1 VRAVRMVFGSEARY
15 RWRSWLALALLIALV
30 SGVVM
35 AAAAAGRRT
44 SSAFP
49 RFVATYGYDTV
60 AYSGTPLRGLSRL
73 PEVASVTEANFGG
86 GGTPRCA
93 CAPINPNDFDV
104 SVGLP
109 SDGNRFYKLLS
120 GRYPDPVSAT
130 DVLASFSLV
139 QQAGLHI
146 GSVVTV
152 PFFSHNQAAAAL
164 GEASAKPDGPTI
176 ALHVVGIEAAQYE
189 FPSVGTPTEDL
200 WTTRAFARRYGPEIY
215 PFHLYFVRLR
225 HGATEQAR
233 FQTAA
238 TKLGALGYGDEDI
251 AAAAVET
258 SLHPQAVGWWLLAAV
273 AALAGLLA
281 IGQAF
286 ARQTRVARETYPTLS
301 ALGLGS
307 SGLFALNVLRSVL
320 VALGGAAGA
329 VVLALAL
336 SPLTPVGEARIA
348 DPSSGL
354 YADPLVLGL
363 GAVAVVVACVAASLW
378 PALRSARLR
387 APRAATPRASS
398 AIVNRL
404 AAAGAPP
411 SAVVGVRRA
420 LERGQGR
427 DAVPVGTALVGT
439 VLAVLALSAT
449 AAFGASLSH
458 LTATPRLFGQD
469 FDAYFSGSGGGQ
481 QELYTLLSSLRRN
494 PAIEA
499 VTVGASSE
507 VTINGHSVDAIAGTA
522 VRGPLLLT
530 TIDGRLPKGP
540 GLGTIALGETTL
552 REVGAHIGSTVRV
565 AVPVASGGT
574 RDVDFRVVG
583 TVTFPPDFGISDL
596 GTGAVFSI
604 PGLVAAE
611 CAPGRAQAS
620 CVKTTTEEATQALL
634 VVGVPG
640 PPGAAAIT
648 HYERLYPNLFT
659 QASPP
664 TNLVNFGEAVNFPLI
679 FGIVLALFGAATLL
693 HMLVVSGARRRSETA
708 LLKTLGFVRAQVV
721 AAVAWQ
727 STAIAL
733 VGVVVGVPVG
743 IAAGE
748 AVWRLFADSLGVV
761 PVTVVVAWVT
771 AAVAGGV
778 LVGANLL
785 ALGPALASARSRP
798 SELLRRP

>member
-1 VRAVRMVFGSEARY
+1 MPAIRMVFWSEARH
-15 RWRSWLALALLIALV
+15 RRRAWLALALLVALV

-49 RFVATYGYDTV
+49 RFSTVYGYDTV
-60 AYSGTPLRGLSRL
+60 AYSFKPLPGLARL
-73 PEVASVTEANFGG
+73 PEVASSTEVAFAG

-93 CAPINPNDFDV
+93 CAPINPEDFDV
-104 SVGLP
+104 SVGLA

-120 GRYPDPVSAT
+120 GRYPNPASPT
-130 DVLASFSLV
+130 EVLASFSLT

-152 PFFSHNQAAAAL
+152 PFYSSHQVAAAL
-164 GEASAKPDGPTI
+164 GEATAKPKGPTV
-176 ALHVVGIEAAQYE
+176 ALRVVGIEAAQYE

-200 WTTRAFARRYGPEIY
+200 WTTAAFARRYGPEIY

-225 HGATEQAR
+225 HGAIEQAR

-238 TKLGALGYGDEDI
+238 MKLGALGFGDQDE

-286 ARQTRVARETYPTLS
+286 ARQTRAVSETYPTLS
-301 ALGLGS
+301 ALGVGS
-307 SGLFALNVLRSVL
+307 RGLFMLNLLRSVL
-320 VALGGAAGA
+320 VALAGAAGG

-363 GAVAVVVACVAASLW
+363 GAAAVVVGCLVASLW

-387 APRAATPRASS
+387 APRESTSRASS
-398 AIVNRL
+398 AVVTRL
-404 AAAGAPP
+404 AAAGAPA

-427 DAVPVGTALVGT
+427 DAVPVGTALIGT
-439 VLAVLALSAT
+439 ILAVLALSAT

-458 LTATPRLFGQD
+458 LTATPRLYGED
-469 FDAYFSGSGGGQ
+469 FDVYFSSPPGGPVPSA
-481 QELYTLLSSLRRN
+481 LLSSLRRN
-494 PAIEA
+494 PAIAA
-499 VTVGASSE
+499 VTAGASSE
-507 VTINGHSVDAIAGTA
+507 VTINGHGVDAIAGTP

-530 TIDGRLPKGP
+530 TVDGRLPRGRE
-540 GLGTIALGETTL
+540 LGDIALGETTL
-552 REVGAHIGSTVRV
+552 REVGAHIGSVVRV
-565 AVPVASGGT
+565 TVPVLSGGT
-574 RDVDFRVVG
+574 RKADFRVVG
-583 TVTFPPDFGISDL
+583 TVTFPPDFGIGGL
-596 GTGAVFSI
+596 GDGAVFSI
-604 PGLVAAE
+604 PGLVAAQ
-611 CAPGRAQAS
+611 CAPGRGQAS
-620 CVKTTTEEATQALL
+620 CVKTSTEEETQALL
-634 VVGVPG
+634 VKGVPG
-640 PPGAAAIT
+640 PRGRAAIAR
-648 HYERLYPNLFT
+648 YERQYPTLVNPT
-659 QASPP
+659 TPP
-664 TNLVNFGEAVNFPLI
+664 INLVNFGEAVNFPLI
-679 FGIVLALFGAATLL
+679 IGIVLALFGAATLL
-693 HMLVVSGARRRSETA
+693 HMLVVSGAHRRSETA
-708 LLKTLGFVRAQVV
+708 LLKTLGFVRSQVV
-721 AAVAWQ
+721 AAVSWQ

-743 IAAGE
+743 IAVGE
-748 AVWRLFADSLGVV
+748 AVWRLFANSLGVV
-761 PVTVVVAWVT
+761 PVAVVVGWVT
-771 AAVAGGV
+771 ATVAGGV
-778 LVGANLL
+778 LVLANLL

-798 SELLRRP
+798 AELLRNQ

>member
-1 VRAVRMVFGSEARY
+1 VRAIRMVFWSEARH
-15 RWRSWLALALLIALV
+15 RRRAWLALALLVALV

-35 AAAAAGRRT
+35 AAATAGRRT

-49 RFVATYGYDTV
+49 RFTAVYGYDTV
-60 AYSGTPLRGLSRL
+60 AYSFKPLPGLARL
-73 PEVASVTEANFGG
+73 PEVASSTEVNFAA

-93 CAPINPNDFDV
+93 CAPINPDDFDV
-104 SVGLP
+104 SVGLA

-120 GRYPDPVSAT
+120 GRYPNPASPT
-130 DVLASFSLV
+130 EVLASFSLT

-152 PFFSHNQAAAAL
+152 PFYSSHQAAAAL
-164 GEASAKPDGPTI
+164 GQATAKPKGPTV
-176 ALHVVGIEAAQYE
+176 ALRIVGIEAAQYE

-200 WTTRAFARRYGPEIY
+200 WTTAAFARRYGPEIY

-225 HGATEQAR
+225 HGAIEQAR

-238 TKLGALGYGDEDI
+238 TKLGALGFGDEGE

-286 ARQTRVARETYPTLS
+286 ARQTRAVSETYPTLS
-301 ALGLGS
+301 ALGVGS
-307 SGLFALNVLRSVL
+307 RGLFMLNLLRSVL
-320 VALGGAAGA
+320 VALAGAAGG

-363 GAVAVVVACVAASLW
+363 GAVAVVVGCLVASLW

-387 APRAATPRASS
+387 APRESTSRPSS
-398 AIVNRL
+398 AVVNRL

-427 DAVPVGTALVGT
+427 DAVPVGTALIGT
-439 VLAVLALSAT
+439 ILAVLALSAT

-458 LTATPRLFGQD
+458 LTATPRLYGQD
-469 FDAYFSGSGGGQ
+469 FDVYFSSPPGGPVPSA
-481 QELYTLLSSLRRN
+481 LLSSLRRN
-494 PAIEA
+494 PAIAA

-507 VTINGHSVDAIAGTA
+507 VTINGHGVDAIAGTA

-530 TIDGRLPKGP
+530 TVDGRLPRGRE
-540 GLGTIALGETTL
+540 LGDIALGETTL
-552 REVGAHIGSTVRV
+552 REVGAHIGSVVRV
-565 AVPVASGGT
+565 TVPVLSGGT
-574 RDVDFRVVG
+574 RKADFRVVG
-583 TVTFPPDFGISDL
+583 TVTFPTDFGIGGL
-596 GTGAVFSI
+596 GDGAVFSI
-604 PGLVAAE
+604 PGLVAAQ
-611 CAPGRAQAS
+611 CAPGRGQAS
-620 CVKTTTEEATQALL
+620 CVKTSTEEETQALL
-634 VVGVPG
+634 VKGVPG
-640 PPGAAAIT
+640 PRGRAAIAG
-648 HYERLYPNLFT
+648 YERQYPSLVNPM
-659 QASPP
+659 APP

-679 FGIVLALFGAATLL
+679 IGIVLALFGAATLL
-693 HMLVVSGARRRSETA
+693 HMLVVSGAHRRSETA
-708 LLKTLGFVRAQVV
+708 LLKTLGFVRSQVV
-721 AAVAWQ
+721 AAVSWQ

-733 VGVVVGVPVG
+733 FGVVVGVPVG
-743 IAAGE
+743 IAVGD
-748 AVWRLFADSLGVV
+748 AVWRLFANSLGVV
-761 PVTVVVAWVT
+761 PVVVVVAWVT

-778 LVGANLL
+778 VVLANLL

-798 SELLRRP
+798 AELLRNQ

>member
-1 VRAVRMVFGSEARY
+1 MRAVRMVFGSEARY
-15 RWRSWLALALLIALV
+15 RWRSWVALALLIALV

-49 RFVATYGYDTV
+49 RYSAVYGYDTV
-60 AYSGTPLRGLSRL
+60 AYSFKLLPGLARL
-73 PEVASVTEANFGG
+73 PEVASVTEADFGG
-86 GGTPRCA
+86 GGSPRCS
-93 CAPINPNDFDV
+93 CAPINPYDFDV
-104 SVGLP
+104 SVGLA

-120 GRYPDPVSAT
+120 GHYPDPASAT
-130 DVLASFSLV
+130 DVLASFSLT

-152 PFFSHNQAAAAL
+152 PFFSRHQAAAAL
-164 GEASAKPDGPTI
+164 GEATAKPQGPTV
-176 ALHVVGIEAAQYE
+176 ALRIVGIEAAQYE
-189 FPSVGTPTEDL
+189 FPSVGTMTEDL
-200 WTTRAFARRYGPEIY
+200 WTTAAFARRYGPDIY

-238 TKLGALGYGDEDI
+238 TKLGALGFGDEDV
-251 AAAAVET
+251 AAAAIET

-286 ARQTRVARETYPTLS
+286 ARQTRVVSETYPTLS
-301 ALGLGS
+301 ALGVGS
-307 SGLFALNVLRSVL
+307 SGLFLLNVLRSVL
-320 VALGGAAGA
+320 VALAGAAGG
-329 VVLALAL
+329 VVLALAF

-363 GAVAVVVACVAASLW
+363 GALAVVAGCVVASLW
-378 PALRSARLR
+378 PALRSSRLR
-387 APRAATPRASS
+387 SPRAATPRASS

-427 DAVPVGTALVGT
+427 DAVPVGTALIGT
-439 VLAVLALSAT
+439 ILAVLALSAT

-458 LTATPRLFGQD
+458 LTATPRLYGQA
-469 FDAYFSGSGGGQ
+469 FDVYFSGVAQ
-481 QELYTLLSSLRRN
+481 QPQTLDTLLTSLRHD
-494 PAIEA
+494 PGIAA

-522 VRGPLLLT
+522 ARGSLLLT
-530 TIDGRLPKGP
+530 TVDGHLPEGR
-540 GLGTIALGETTL
+540 GLGEIALGETTL
-552 REVGAHIGSTVRV
+552 RQVGAHIGSVVRV
-565 AVPVASGGT
+565 TVPVVAGGT
-574 RDVDFRVVG
+574 RNADFTVVG
-583 TVTFPPDFGISDL
+583 TVSFPTDFGIGGL
-596 GTGAVFSI
+596 GNGAVFSI
-604 PGLVAAE
+604 PGLVAAQ
-611 CAPGRAQAS
+611 CAPGPAHTS
-620 CVKTTTEEATQALL
+620 CVKTSTQEETQALL
-634 VVGVPG
+634 VKGVPG
-640 PPGAAAIT
+640 PRGRAAIAR
-648 HYERLYPNLFT
+648 YERQYANLVS
-659 QASPP
+659 QVSPP
-664 TNLVNFGEAVNFPLI
+664 INLVNFGEAVNFPLI
-679 FGIVLALFGAATLL
+679 IGIVLALFGAATLL
-693 HMLVVSGARRRSETA
+693 HMLVVSAAHRRSETA

-721 AAVAWQ
+721 AAVSWQ
-727 STAIAL
+727 STSIAL

-743 IAAGE
+743 IAVGG
-748 AVWRLFADSLGVV
+748 AVWRLFANSLGVV
-761 PVTVVVAWVT
+761 PVVVVVAWLT

-778 LVGANLL
+778 VVLANLL
-785 ALGPALASARSRP
+785 AIGPALASARSRP
-798 SELLRRP
+798 AELLRNQ